1 MTYEELYSRATTWK
15 ARHVA
20 QDVMVTLGRST
31 EATPEDISRISGL
44 QESEGGEAISSPH
57 ENVTSAERL
66 IKWEFL
72 RLVYRIKETE
82 RASFFDPRNRDGW
95 MDAFI
100 DALKSKYQQP
110 DRIASNE

>member
-1 MTYEELYSRATTWK
+1 MTAEELYSRATTWK
-15 ARHVA
+15 ARHIA
-20 QDVMVTLGRST
+20 QDVMDMLGRDT
-31 EATPEDISRISGL
+31 EVSPEDISRISRV
-44 QESEGGEAISSPH
+44 QESEGGEPIPPPN

-72 RLVYRIKETE
+72 RLACRIKESE
-82 RASFFDPRNRDGW
+82 RSSFFDPRNRDGW

-100 DALKSKYQQP
+100 DALRDKYQRP